1 MGTSNAADHFNLLF
15 FIYALYIAAAEQ
27 EGMMANINNGRQ
39 NGEVE
44 FNIIERIGVIETQA
58 NGWNKEV
65 NIVSWNGGQ
74 PKYDIREWDANHE
87 RMSKGITLLEKEAYN
102 LAVHLAK
109 KFKLVPGRQ
118 SAAKPDESKDQS
130 RDEAIA

>member
-1 MGTSNAADHFNLLF
+1 
-15 FIYALYIAAAEQ
+15 
-27 EGMMANINNGRQ
+27 MANINNGRQ

-102 LAVHLAK
+102 LAVHLCK

-118 SAAKPDESKDQS
+118 GSAKSEESKEQS